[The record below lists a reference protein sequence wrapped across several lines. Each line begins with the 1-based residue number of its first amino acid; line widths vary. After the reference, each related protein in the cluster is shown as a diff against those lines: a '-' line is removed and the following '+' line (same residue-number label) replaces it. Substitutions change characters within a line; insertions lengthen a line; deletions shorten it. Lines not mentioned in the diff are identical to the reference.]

1 MWAEEQKDRRGNRVS
16 GIAIACTVSA
26 ADAGASLE
34 DMLRDILKLQ
44 VCFSLK
50 FKGTRQGHFMELF
63 HKVAAGGFFLG
74 LGSCKFLAGK
84 GEMRWADLQSTW
96 NQCCR
101 ISRRLL
107 KERNVCLIGAGEGV
121 H

>member
-1 MWAEEQKDRRGNRVS
+1 MWAEEQKDRRGNRES

-63 HKVAAGGFFLG
+63 HKLAAGSFFLG

-84 GEMRWADLQSTW
+84 
-96 NQCCR
+96 
-101 ISRRLL
+101 
-107 KERNVCLIGAGEGV
+107 ER
-121 H
+121 